1 MDTNSIIQLISS
13 VGFPIV
19 CCIVLFK
26 MYNTTIEQFRET
38 ISENTKM
45 TESLKTAISALILEM
60 RGRDKP

>member
-19 CCIVLFK
+19 ACIVLFR
-26 MYNTTIEQFRET
+26 MYNTTLEQFRET
-38 ISENTKM
+38 IQENTKM
-45 TESLKTAISALILEM
+45 TESLKMAISTLISEL